1 MHTNTKITALLALF
15 SLTAC
20 GTPVQHMTA
29 SGKVEEVFQ
38 GTPEQI
44 KGPLVGMMSTNGF
57 NMTKDTPYMLA
68 FDKPS
73 DNLLANVLLGSRYDA
88 IPNARVSF
96 AFAPMGATT
105 RVIADVSIVTNP
117 GSSFERITPANNN
130 ESTGKLQ
137 DWLDG
142 LAYQTTP
149 SAQKFTASSSPQP
162 MDGPKAAL
170 TPNAAMP
177 KAVSYEELMRQK

>member
-1 MHTNTKITALLALF
+1 MKVFAFLTMGTLVL

-38 GTPEQI
+38 GTPDQI
-44 KGPLVGMMSTNGF
+44 KGPLVGMMSSNGF
-57 NMTKDTPYMLA
+57 NMSKDTPYMLA

-73 DNLLANVLLGSRYDA
+73 DNIVANVLLGSRYDA
-88 IPNARVSF
+88 VPNARVSF
-96 AFAPMGATT
+96 AFAPMGVTT

-117 GSSFERITPANNN
+117 GSAFERITPANNN

-137 DWLDG
+137 GWLDD
-142 LAYQTTP
+142 LAYQTSP
-149 SAQKFTASSSPQP
+149 KGQDFTRKATTQP
-162 MDGPKAAL
+162 LNAPMPAL
-170 TPNAAMP
+170 PDHP
-177 KAVSYEELMRQK
+177 KAVSYEELMKKK